1 MTDLVLGDNLDKVLG
16 IIVGVFL
23 GAPII
28 LFALRKFTK
37 KPDEKLLSIKA
48 IEAILSII
56 VSAILAYVFV
66 R

>member
-16 IIVGVFL
+16 IIVGVL
-23 GAPII
+23 IGAPII
-28 LFALRKFTK
+28 LIALRKFTK

-56 VSAILAYVFV
+56 ASAILAYVFV